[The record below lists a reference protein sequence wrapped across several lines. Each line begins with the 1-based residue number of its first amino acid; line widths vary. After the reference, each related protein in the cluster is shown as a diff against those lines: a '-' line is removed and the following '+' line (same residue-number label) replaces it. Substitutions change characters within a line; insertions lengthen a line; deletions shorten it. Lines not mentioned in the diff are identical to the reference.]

1 MGGLVKA
8 WSSIPPS
15 GGGGD
20 FLNQTNYIG
29 TVLLVAAWHAKMCTI
44 MVIPIINEYTKL

>member
-20 FLNQTNYIG
+20 FLNQNNYIG
-29 TVLLVAAWHAKMCTI
+29 CSFIGCCMARQNVYYYGD
-44 MVIPIINEYTKL
+44 PYY